1 MFIYILFLGY
11 TLSKTLSDIMRKA
24 NSKTFSLSGLTGS
37 LFYIFE
43 TSLFALFFF
52 WALNGFTLSFNPR
65 VIMYGFVYGIIVVVS
80 LVPTIFMY
88 NYASFAYI
96 TFLSGSLS
104 LFFSLLAGMTVF
116 GEELTIEKV
125 VRILLMLVATLII
138 FLGRNAE
145 GKKKEGADTDRPEKK
160 KKRHSPKLYICIFVS
175 VLLGCAST
183 VLLKFYSQDAGVTD
197 QNSMFFATNI
207 FSALLTLP
215 ILPFTMKRDGVSLSD
230 IGKML
235 KSKKTVYSAITT
247 ANSNVASII
256 QITLLSM
263 MEVSVFNPIA
273 GALSFV
279 AMAIAVPIMGERL
292 NRYTVLSTATA
303 ILSVVIPA
311 LIGSVI

>member
-104 LFFSLLAGMTVF
+104 LFFALLAGMTVF
-116 GEELTIEKV
+116 GEELTVDKV

-160 KKRHSPKLYICIFVS
+160 RHSPKLYICIFAS
-175 VLLGCAST
+175 VILGCAST

-263 MEVSVFNPIA
+263 MEVSVLNPIA

>member
-1 MFIYILFLGY
+1 
-11 TLSKTLSDIMRKA
+11 
-24 NSKTFSLSGLTGS
+24 
-37 LFYIFE
+37 
-43 TSLFALFFF
+43 
-52 WALNGFTLSFNPR
+52 
-65 VIMYGFVYGIIVVVS
+65 
-80 LVPTIFMY
+80 
-88 NYASFAYI
+88 
-96 TFLSGSLS
+96 
-104 LFFSLLAGMTVF
+104 
-116 GEELTIEKV
+116 
-125 VRILLMLVATLII
+125 MLVATLII

-145 GKKKEGADTDRPEKK
+145 GKKKEGADGGRPE

>member
-104 LFFSLLAGMTVF
+104 LVFSLLAGMTVF
-116 GEELTIEKV
+116 GEELTVEKV

-145 GKKKEGADTDRPEKK
+145 GKKKEGADGDRPE

-311 LIGSVI
+311 LIASVI